1 MNQRSTFTIGLIIL
15 LAFGLAAPWV
25 GLYESFLMKF
35 WCFALF
41 ACAFNLLA
49 GFGGLI
55 SFGHAAFFGGAAYI
69 AGYAV
74 KSLGFPPVL
83 GIIAGGAFGAV
94 IGALAGYLSVQRKGI
109 YFSMVTLAMA
119 QLVYFIFLQA
129 PFSGG
134 EDGLQNIPRGHLL
147 PGASLSNNISMY
159 YLVFA
164 IFLAGF
170 LAIARLVDSP
180 FGQTIKAIRQN
191 EPRAISL
198 GYNVTAYKLAAFVL
212 SATLAGIAGA
222 TKSVVF
228 QLASLSDVHWTMS
241 GEIILITLV
250 GGLGTLYGPVIGA
263 LLIVALE
270 NQLATTAGSWSQV
283 ILGIVFIVCVS
294 GFRQGIVGTCNEFA
308 RSRIS
313 LKPKSTAV
321 AASRG
326 HAERPSS

>member
-1 MNQRSTFTIGLIIL
+1 MSHRSGFTIGLAL
-15 LAFGLAAPWV
+15 LVAFGIAAPWI
-25 GLYESFLMKF
+25 GFYQSFLMKF
-35 WCFALF
+35 WCSALF

-49 GFGGLI
+49 GYGGLI

-69 AGYAV
+69 AGYTI

-83 GIIAGGAFGAV
+83 GILAGGLCGAGFGV
-94 IGALAGYLSVQRKGI
+94 LAGYLSVQRKGI

-119 QLVYFIFLQA
+119 QLIYFVFLQA

-147 PGASLSNNISMY
+147 PGVSLDNNVTMY
-159 YLVFA
+159 YFVFA

-180 FGQTIKAIRQN
+180 FGQAIKAIRQN

-198 GYNVTAYKLAAFVL
+198 GYQVPNYKVAAFVI
-212 SATLAGIAGA
+212 SATISGIAGA

-228 QLASLSDVHWTMS
+228 QLASLSDVHWMMS

-263 LLIVALE
+263 FLIVSLE

-283 ILGIVFIVCVS
+283 ILGLVFIACVS
-294 GFRQGIVGTCNEFA
+294 GFRQGIAGTWNEWA
-308 RSRIS
+308 RMR
-313 LKPKSTAV
+313 LTFKAKT
-321 AASRG
+321 
-326 HAERPSS
+326 ERFVPPDGQAGPPAH

>member
-1 MNQRSTFTIGLIIL
+1 MNQRSAFTVSLIVL
-15 LAFGLAAPWV
+15 VAFGVAAPWL
-25 GLYESFLMKF
+25 GFYESFLMKF

-69 AGYAV
+69 AGFAI
-74 KSLGFPPVL
+74 KSLGFPPLL
-83 GIIAGGAFGAV
+83 GIVAGGFFGAIV
-94 IGALAGYLSVQRKGI
+94 GVFAGYLSVQRKGI
-109 YFSMVTLAMA
+109 YFSMVTLGTA
-119 QLVYFIFLQA
+119 QLIYFLFLQA

-134 EDGLQNIPRGHLL
+134 EDGLQNIPRGQLL
-147 PGASLSNNISMY
+147 PGATLNNNLTMY

-164 IFLAGF
+164 IFLSGF
-170 LAIARLVDSP
+170 LAIARIVDSP
-180 FGQTIKAIRQN
+180 FGQAIKAIRQN

-198 GYNVTAYKLAAFVL
+198 GYNVSAYKLAAFVL
-212 SATLAGIAGA
+212 SATLAGVAGA

-228 QLASLSDVHWTMS
+228 QLASLSDVHWAMS
-241 GEIILITLV
+241 GEVILITLV

-263 LLIVALE
+263 FLIIALE

-294 GFRQGIVGTCNEFA
+294 GFRQGIVGTWKEFA
-308 RSRIS
+308 AKRFRFT
-313 LKPKSTAV
+313 PKVV
-321 AASRG
+321 ALATSNQQTEPG
-326 HAERPSS
+326 SQ